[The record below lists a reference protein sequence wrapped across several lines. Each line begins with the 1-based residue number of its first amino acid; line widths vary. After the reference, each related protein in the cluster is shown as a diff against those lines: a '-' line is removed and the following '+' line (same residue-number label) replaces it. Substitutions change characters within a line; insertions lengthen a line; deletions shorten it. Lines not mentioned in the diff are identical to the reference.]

1 MSTRAILIAAAL
13 FVAAVGVI
21 VAGTAGGASQSGAST
36 PTFGNP
42 RKIDNPYLPLSR
54 FARCEVR
61 GADADGTKTRSVQ
74 TVLPTPKRFV
84 IGGRPVDALVV
95 RDEAFEDSERV
106 EIALDYFAQSDDG
119 TVYYLGEDV
128 KNIRNGRVVDTK
140 GSWLFGKDTDVPG
153 VIMPAEP
160 KLDAR
165 FRSEDVPGIT
175 TESDKIEETGL
186 RAKVGARLYTN
197 VIRTSEFTQPEG
209 DVEYK
214 LYAPGV
220 GRIVEYEPEGRAQL
234 VGCR

>member
-1 MSTRAILIAAAL
+1 MSTRVFLVAAAL
-13 FVAAVGVI
+13 VVAVFAW
-21 VAGTAGGASQSGAST
+21 TACGASEPGANGPAFSD
-36 PTFGNP
+36 P
-42 RKIDNPYLPLSR
+42 RTIDNPYLPLSR
-54 FARCEVR
+54 FMRCEVR
-61 GADADGTKTRSVQ
+61 GADKDGTKTRSVQ
-74 TVLPTPKRFV
+74 TVLRTPKRFV
-84 IGGRPVDALVV
+84 IAGRPVDALVI

-128 KNIRNGRVVDTK
+128 ENIRNGKVVDSE
-140 GSWLFGKDTDVPG
+140 GSWLYGKDTDVPG
-153 VIMPAEP
+153 VIMPTAP

-175 TESDKIEETGL
+175 TESDKVEETGL
-186 RAKVGARLYTN
+186 RAKVGAKLYTN

-220 GRIVEYEPEGRAQL
+220 GRIVEYEPEGRAEL